1 MTAKEQSAML
11 DYLVGDE
18 ASLEHALGLLGAEV
32 EDNQKLRSRIA
43 SLGALLRIHVC
54 NADGSRSV
62 GACIDAGYCGCSCG
76 LLLK

>member
-1 MTAKEQSAML
+1 MTAMF
-11 DYLVGDE
+11 DYLVNGGDE
-18 ASLEHALGLLGAEV
+18 LAASLEHALGLLGAEV

-43 SLGALLRIHVC
+43 SLGALLRIHLC